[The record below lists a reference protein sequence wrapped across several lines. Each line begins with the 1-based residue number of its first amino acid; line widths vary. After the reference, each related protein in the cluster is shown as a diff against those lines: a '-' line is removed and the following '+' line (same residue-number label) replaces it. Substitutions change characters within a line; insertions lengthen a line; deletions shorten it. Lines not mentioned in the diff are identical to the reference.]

1 MGRKRRQ
8 PSPPPPPPPEEESSA
23 EESSSA
29 EEEEE
34 EEEEAA
40 EATPATQNSPKPPS
54 AAADDDAEA
63 DADSSDGSDEESSES
78 GKIDAEAFELRQI
91 ASSNPP
97 PAAASKPESD
107 DQEPTPPGKDKK
119 KGKAGAEKV
128 APEPSPSGKAKK
140 KALSELTP
148 SSEGKKKHK
157 AQPEKTAP
165 WNKLEKPGQPR
176 RWTVEDELKILEAL
190 VRHVK
195 ANGTQPGAGEL
206 IAVVGGSLER
216 KNCTKTE
223 MYEKVRN
230 IRQRYEKAVSTGA
243 LPEKDDDLRKFKL
256 SEQVWGANAK
266 QVAAA
271 TMAQNEAAS
280 LKSKKKGQT
289 SKEKTEGHSKG
300 GAAKEATASADE
312 TEGYSKGATAKQAT
326 EEKVEEDGKG
336 RSSKKASTADTPAKS
351 RKRGN
356 HNEELEGDAKTATT
370 KETVDTTTQNG
381 GTLVR
386 SKSGKSDKEKAD
398 GDAESPTPTEDMADA
413 QNGGTLALYKTEG
426 EAHEEKMDTDA
437 NVKGTRKGFEELQK
451 LYPNLTSYVEDIQAQ
466 HPCGETLKRAFEFI
480 PDEKACTLESKIK
493 KQRVAELR
501 MEMRRSD
508 TKKEVTNIFIGL
520 LD

>member
-1 MGRKRRQ
+1 ETLAARMGRKSRQ

-23 EESSSA
+23 EE
-29 EEEEE
+29 EEEEA
-34 EEEEAA
+34 AA

-54 AAADDDAEA
+54 AATADDAEA

-91 ASSNPP
+91 ASS
-97 PAAASKPESD
+97 KLESD
-107 DQEPTPPGKDKK
+107 AGEPTPPAKDKK
-119 KGKAGAEKV
+119 KGRSLA
-128 APEPSPSGKAKK
+128 EPSPSGTAKKAKAGVAE

-148 SSEGKKKHK
+148 SSEGKKKRK

-165 WNKLEKPGQPR
+165 WNKLEKPGHPR
-176 RWTVEDELKILEAL
+176 RWTTEDEIKILEAL

-195 ANGTQPGAGEL
+195 ANGTQPGAREL
-206 IAVVGGSLER
+206 IAAVGGSLER
-216 KNCTKTE
+216 KNVTKTE

-256 SEQVWGANAK
+256 SEQVWGENAK

-280 LKSKKKGQT
+280 LKGKKKEQT

-300 GAAKEATASADE
+300 GTAKEVTASADE
-312 TEGYSKGATAKQAT
+312 TEGYSKGGTAKQAT
-326 EEKVEEDGKG
+326 DEKVEEDSKG

-356 HNEELEGDAKTATT
+356 HKEELEGDAKTGTT

-398 GDAESPTPTEDMADA
+398 GDAESPMPKEAMADA
-413 QNGGTLALYKTEG
+413 KNGGTLALFKKEGKT
-426 EAHEEKMDTDA
+426 HEEKMDTDA
-437 NVKGTRKGFEELQK
+437 NARGTRKGFEELQK
-451 LYPNLTSYVEDIQAQ
+451 FYPNLTSYVEDIQAQ

-480 PDEKACTLESKIK
+480 PDEKACALESKIK
-493 KQRVAELR
+493 RQRVAELR